1 MEHREFLRLADVALE
16 RLAAWLEPFDPDEVD
31 FSTTD
36 GVVAIDFPDGKK
48 FILNRQ
54 IGNDQ
59 MWLAAGV
66 RAHHYNWSND
76 TSDWRD
82 DKDGTELFARIAEV
96 VSQKIGR
103 EVRIQG

>member
-1 MEHREFLRLADVALE
+1 MDHQQFLKLADVTLNRLAD
-16 RLAAWLEPFDPDEVD
+16 WLEPFDPDEVD

-59 MWLAAGV
+59 MWFAAGV
-66 RAHHYNWSND
+66 RAHHYNWNAEASE
-76 TSDWRD
+76 WQD
-82 DKDGTELFARIAEV
+82 DKDGHELFARVAKV

-103 EVRIQG
+103 EVTIQS

>member
-1 MEHREFLRLADVALE
+1 MDHREFLKLADIALNRLAD
-16 RLAAWLEPFDPDEVD
+16 WLEPFDPDEVD

-36 GVVAIDFPDGKK
+36 GVVSIDFPDGKK

-59 MWLAAGV
+59 MWFAAGV
-66 RAHHYNWSND
+66 RAYHYDWNPES
-76 TSDWRD
+76 SDWRD
-82 DKDGTELFARIAEV
+82 DKDGHELFERIAEV
-96 VSQKIGR
+96 VSQRIGR